1 MSFLRAIAWLRANP
15 VFLLVLALVVAYV
28 SGRHSGVS
36 AERARWENV
45 IADKNRDIAR
55 YRTATRTLMAA
66 DDERRIS
73 EIDAAIRAADSIGDG
88 CVIPPEVISRLNGIH

>member
-45 IADKNRDIAR
+45 IADKNREIEAHMRMAEQCAGMCQFHRETAR
-55 YRTATRTLMAA
+55 HLAKQVAELVMGRSAETVARM
-66 DDERRIS
+66 ERELGLS
-73 EIDAAIRAADSIGDG
+73 
-88 CVIPPEVISRLNGIH
+88 